1 MMISRKKMLQQF
13 VSKNKPAIAAA
24 LSSAFLSSLC
34 SVLLPLSIGSFYQIA
49 FNESSGKNELL
60 AQLGVSMDSLSSFFV
75 FFAVLTSLK
84 GLLTWIE
91 HISMRTLEERI
102 TLDVRSSLFH
112 SQMNHDFDAF
122 HTRSAGKYIA
132 RYSSDMLAIQQY
144 VSKGII
150 KPIAD
155 GLFLIA
161 AFLLLFQLNSNLS
174 KALLF
179 VFVAG
184 SALMVLVSSLQK
196 KPNEAKRNA
205 RSSLLGFIEQR
216 LHAISTIKVFNRA
229 HPEEL
234 KFAKRNKKLYQS
246 SIRFQLYNGLN
257 KALPQLIFFAAIGIL
272 LYLSIQS
279 EYKESAS
286 SSSVLIFILILLY
299 LQSVY
304 KRLLRVPSLLASGA
318 TSFDNLMAVLNL
330 PREIMHTHADQKALR
345 TNLSI
350 QIKDLSFEYS
360 NANPIFKNI
369 DAHIRM
375 GQTCRIE
382 GKAGS
387 GKSTLLRLLLKLHG
401 INRGHIFISENEIND
416 LGAHDLRKLMT
427 TVSDDY
433 PLLGNTIFEAISYSR
448 KDARRTV
455 VAHTLIDLGLTN
467 REAAE
472 SYLNRRIYATASDLS
487 SAERRML
494 QFARAILTKKPILL
508 LDEPFIGLS
517 AENLRVV
524 CEKLNRLKSTSIIII
539 IAKEIPNE
547 LSVDQQIHI

>member
-1 MMISRKKMLQQF
+1 MILTRKNMLQQF
-13 VSKNKPAIAAA
+13 VSKNKPVIAVA
-24 LSSAFLSSLC
+24 LFSAFFSSLC

-60 AQLGVSMDSLSSFFV
+60 EQLGVSMDSLTSFF
-75 FFAVLTSLK
+75 FFFTALTLIK
-84 GLLTWIE
+84 GLLTWTE
-91 HISMRTLEERI
+91 HISMRTIEERI
-102 TLDVRSSLFH
+102 THDVRSRLFH
-112 SQMNHDFDAF
+112 AQMNHDFDAF
-122 HTRSAGKYIA
+122 HTRSAGKYLA

-161 AFLLLFQLNSNLS
+161 AFLLLFQLNSSLS
-174 KALLF
+174 KALLV
-179 VFVAG
+179 VFVVG
-184 SALMVLVSSLQK
+184 SVLMILVSSIQK
-196 KPNEAKRNA
+196 RPNEVRRNA

-234 KFAKRNKKLYQS
+234 KFEKRNKKFYDS

-272 LYLSIQS
+272 LYLSVKS

-304 KRLLRVPSLLASGA
+304 KRLLRVPSLLTSGA

-330 PREIMHTHADQKALR
+330 PREIMHTHVDQKVLR
-345 TNLSI
+345 ANLSI
-350 QIKDLSFEYS
+350 HIKDLSFKYN
-360 NANPIFKNI
+360 NAIPVFKNVN
-369 DAHIRM
+369 AHIQL
-375 GQTCRIE
+375 GQTCHIE

-387 GKSTLLRLLLKLHG
+387 GKTTLLRLLLKLHG
-401 INRGHIFISENEIND
+401 IERDHIFISENDIND

-433 PLLGNTIFEAISYSR
+433 PLLGNTIFEAVSYSR

-455 VAHTLIDLGLTN
+455 VEHALIDLGLTN
-467 REAAE
+467 REEAE
-472 SYLNRRIYATASDLS
+472 SYINRRIHASATDLS

-494 QFARAILTKKPILL
+494 QFARALLTKKPIILM
-508 LDEPFIGLS
+508 DEPFIGLNM
-517 AENLRVV
+517 ENLRVV
-524 CEKLNRLKSTSIIII
+524 SEKLNSLKSTSIIVI
-539 IAKEIPNE
+539 IAKEIPQE
-547 LSVDQQIHI
+547 ITIDQHIQL

>member
-1 MMISRKKMLQQF
+1 MTLTRKKMLQQF
-13 VSKNKPAIAAA
+13 VSKNKPVIAAA

-60 AQLGVSMDSLSSFFV
+60 ARLGVSMESLSSFFV

-102 TLDVRSSLFH
+102 TLDVRSRLFH
-112 SQMNHDFDAF
+112 AQMNHDFDAF
-122 HTRSAGKYIA
+122 HTRSAGKYLA

-155 GLFLIA
+155 GLFLIT
-161 AFLLLFQLNSNLS
+161 AFLLLFQLNSSLS

-184 SALMVLVSSLQK
+184 SVLMVLVSSIQK
-196 KPNEAKRNA
+196 KPNEVRRNA

-234 KFAKRNKKLYQS
+234 KFEKRNKKLYDS

-279 EYKESAS
+279 EYKQSAS

-330 PREIMHTHADQKALR
+330 PREIMHTHADLKALR
-345 TNLSI
+345 SNLSI
-350 QIKDLSFEYS
+350 HIKDLSFEYTKS
-360 NANPIFKNI
+360 SPVFKNVNAN
-369 DAHIRM
+369 IRM

-401 INRGHIFISENEIND
+401 VDRGHISISENEIND

-427 TVSDDY
+427 TISDDY
-433 PLLGNTIFEAISYSR
+433 PLLGNTIFEAVSYSR

-455 VAHTLIDLGLTN
+455 VEHTLIDLGLTN
-467 REAAE
+467 REEAE
-472 SYLNRRIYATASDLS
+472 SYINRRIHASATDLS

-494 QFARAILTKKPILL
+494 QFARALLTKKPILL
-508 LDEPFIGLS
+508 LDEPFLGLS
-517 AENLRVV
+517 PENLRVV

-539 IAKEIPNE
+539 IAKEIPQE
-547 LSVDQQIHI
+547 IFIDQQITL

>member
-1 MMISRKKMLQQF
+1 MTLTRKKMLQQF
-13 VSKNKPAIAAA
+13 VSKNKPVIAAA

-60 AQLGVSMDSLSSFFV
+60 ARLGVSMESLSSFFV

-102 TLDVRSSLFH
+102 TLDVRSRLFH
-112 SQMNHDFDAF
+112 AQMNHDFDAF
-122 HTRSAGKYIA
+122 HTRSAGKYLA

-155 GLFLIA
+155 GLFLIT
-161 AFLLLFQLNSNLS
+161 AFLLLFQLNSSLS

-184 SALMVLVSSLQK
+184 SVLMVLVSSIQK
-196 KPNEAKRNA
+196 KPNEVRRNA

-234 KFAKRNKKLYQS
+234 KFEKRNKKLYDS

-330 PREIMHTHADQKALR
+330 PSEIMHTHADQKALR

-350 QIKDLSFEYS
+350 HVKDLSFEYV
-360 NANPIFKNI
+360 NANLVFKNVN
-369 DAHIRM
+369 ANIRM

-401 INRGHIFISENEIND
+401 IDRGHIFISENEIND

-455 VAHTLIDLGLTN
+455 VEHTLIDLGLTN
-467 REAAE
+467 REEAE
-472 SYLNRRIYATASDLS
+472 SYLNRRIHSTASDLS

-494 QFARAILTKKPILL
+494 QFARALLTKKPILL

-517 AENLRVV
+517 PENLRAV

-539 IAKEIPNE
+539 IAKELPNE
-547 LSVDQQIHI
+547 ISVDQQIKL

>member
-1 MMISRKKMLQQF
+1 MTLTRKKMLQQF
-13 VSKNKPAIAAA
+13 VSKNKPVIAAA

-60 AQLGVSMDSLSSFFV
+60 ARLGVSMESLSSFFV

-102 TLDVRSSLFH
+102 TLDVRSRLFH
-112 SQMNHDFDAF
+112 AQMNHDFDDF
-122 HTRSAGKYIA
+122 HTRSAGKYLA

-155 GLFLIA
+155 GLFLIT
-161 AFLLLFQLNSNLS
+161 AFLLLFQLNSSLS

-184 SALMVLVSSLQK
+184 SVLMVLVSSIQK
-196 KPNEAKRNA
+196 KPNEVRRNA

-234 KFAKRNKKLYQS
+234 KFEKRNKKLYDS

-279 EYKESAS
+279 EYKQSAS

-330 PREIMHTHADQKALR
+330 PREIMHTHADLKALR
-345 TNLSI
+345 SNLSI
-350 QIKDLSFEYS
+350 HIKDLSFEYTKS
-360 NANPIFKNI
+360 SPVFKNVNAN
-369 DAHIRM
+369 IRM

-401 INRGHIFISENEIND
+401 VDRGHISISENEIND

-427 TVSDDY
+427 TISDDY
-433 PLLGNTIFEAISYSR
+433 PLLGNTIFEAVSYSR

-455 VAHTLIDLGLTN
+455 VEHTLIDLGLTN
-467 REAAE
+467 REEAE
-472 SYLNRRIYATASDLS
+472 SYINRRIHASATDLS

-494 QFARAILTKKPILL
+494 QFARALLTKKPILL
-508 LDEPFIGLS
+508 LDEPFLGLS
-517 AENLRVV
+517 PENLRVV

-539 IAKEIPNE
+539 IAKEIPQE
-547 LSVDQQIHI
+547 IFIDQQITL

>member
-1 MMISRKKMLQQF
+1 MILTRKNMLQQF
-13 VSKNKPAIAAA
+13 VSKNKPVIAVA
-24 LSSAFLSSLC
+24 LFSAFFSSLC

-60 AQLGVSMDSLSSFFV
+60 EQLGVSMDSLTSFF
-75 FFAVLTSLK
+75 FFFTALTLIK
-84 GLLTWIE
+84 GLLTWTE
-91 HISMRTLEERI
+91 HISMRTIEERI
-102 TLDVRSSLFH
+102 THDVRSRLFH
-112 SQMNHDFDAF
+112 AQMNHDFDAF
-122 HTRSAGKYIA
+122 HTRSAGKYLA

-161 AFLLLFQLNSNLS
+161 AFLLLFQLNSSLS
-174 KALLF
+174 KALLV
-179 VFVAG
+179 VFVVG
-184 SALMVLVSSLQK
+184 SVLMILVSSIQK
-196 KPNEAKRNA
+196 KPNEARRNA

-234 KFAKRNKKLYQS
+234 KFEKRNKKFYDS

-272 LYLSIQS
+272 LYLSVQS

-304 KRLLRVPSLLASGA
+304 KRLLRVPSLLTSGA

-330 PREIMHTHADQKALR
+330 PREIMHTHADQKVLR

-350 QIKDLSFEYS
+350 HIKDLSFKYNNAIPVFKNV
-360 NANPIFKNI
+360 NANIQL
-369 DAHIRM
+369 

-387 GKSTLLRLLLKLHG
+387 GKTTLLRLLLKLHG
-401 INRGHIFISENEIND
+401 IERGHIFISENDIND

-433 PLLGNTIFEAISYSR
+433 PLLGNTIFEAVSYSR
-448 KDARRTV
+448 KDAKRTV
-455 VAHTLIDLGLTN
+455 VEHALIDLGLTN
-467 REAAE
+467 REEAE
-472 SYLNRRIYATASDLS
+472 SYINRRIHASATDLS

-494 QFARAILTKKPILL
+494 QFARALLTKKPIILM
-508 LDEPFIGLS
+508 DEPFIGLNM
-517 AENLRVV
+517 ENLRVV
-524 CEKLNRLKSTSIIII
+524 SEKLNSLKSTSIIVI
-539 IAKEIPNE
+539 IAKEIPQE
-547 LSVDQQIHI
+547 ITIDQHIQL

>member
-1 MMISRKKMLQQF
+1 MILSRKKMLQQF
-13 VSKNKPAIAAA
+13 VSKNKPVIAVA
-24 LSSAFLSSLC
+24 LLSAFLSSLC

-49 FNESSGKNELL
+49 FNETSGKNELL
-60 AQLGVSMDSLSSFFV
+60 ERLGVSMVSLSSFFT
-75 FFAVLTSLK
+75 FFAALTLFK

-91 HISMRTLEERI
+91 HLSMRTIEERI
-102 TLDVRSSLFH
+102 THDVRSRLFH
-112 SQMNHDFDAF
+112 AQMNHDFDAF
-122 HTRSAGKYIA
+122 HTRSAGKYLA

-144 VSKGII
+144 VSKGVI

-161 AFLLLFQLNSNLS
+161 AFIMLFQLNSNLS
-174 KALLF
+174 KALLI
-179 VFVAG
+179 VFITG
-184 SALMVLVSSLQK
+184 SILMVLVSSMQK
-196 KPNEAKRNA
+196 KPNETRRNA

-229 HPEEL
+229 RPEEL
-234 KFAKRNKKLYQS
+234 KFAKRNNQLYKS
-246 SIRFQLYNGLN
+246 SIRFQLFNGLN

-272 LYLSIQS
+272 LFISVQGD
-279 EYKESAS
+279 YKESAS

-330 PREIMHTHADQKALR
+330 PHEIMHTHLEKSDLR

-350 QIKDLSFEYS
+350 RIENLSFAYT
-360 NANPIFKNI
+360 AGHPILKTVSASIPFG
-369 DAHIRM
+369 H
-375 GQTCRIE
+375 TCRVD

-387 GKSTLLRLLLKLHG
+387 GKSTLQRLLLKLHG
-401 INRGHIFISENEIND
+401 IERGRIFISGHDIND
-416 LGAHDLRKLMT
+416 IGAHDLRRLMT

-448 KDARRTV
+448 KEVKRTS
-455 VAHTLIDLGLTN
+455 VADVLMQLGLTTP
-467 REAAE
+467 EGADV
-472 SYLNRRIYATASDLS
+472 YLDRRIHSTANDLS

-494 QFARAILTKKPILL
+494 QFARALLTKKPIML

-517 AENLRVV
+517 AEHLSLV
-524 CEKLNRLKSTSIIII
+524 CQKLNDLKSTSIIVI
-539 IAKEIPNE
+539 IAKEIPLE
-547 LSVDQQIHI
+547 LSIDQQILL

>member
-1 MMISRKKMLQQF
+1 MILTRKNMLQQF
-13 VSKNKPAIAAA
+13 VSKNKPVIAVA
-24 LSSAFLSSLC
+24 LFSAFFSSLC

-60 AQLGVSMDSLSSFFV
+60 EQLGVSMDSLTSFF
-75 FFAVLTSLK
+75 FFFTALTLIK
-84 GLLTWIE
+84 GLLTWTE
-91 HISMRTLEERI
+91 HISMRTIEERI
-102 TLDVRSSLFH
+102 THDVRSRLFH
-112 SQMNHDFDAF
+112 AQMNHDFDAF
-122 HTRSAGKYIA
+122 HTRSAGKYLA

-161 AFLLLFQLNSNLS
+161 AFLLLFQLNSSLS
-174 KALLF
+174 KALLV
-179 VFVAG
+179 VFVVG
-184 SALMVLVSSLQK
+184 SVLMILVSSIQK
-196 KPNEAKRNA
+196 KPNEARRNA

-234 KFAKRNKKLYQS
+234 KFEKRNKKFYDS

-272 LYLSIQS
+272 LYLSVQS

-304 KRLLRVPSLLASGA
+304 KRLLRVPSLLTSGV

-330 PREIMHTHADQKALR
+330 PREIMHTHADQKVLR

-350 QIKDLSFEYS
+350 HIKDLSFKYNNAIPVFKNV
-360 NANPIFKNI
+360 NANIQL
-369 DAHIRM
+369 

-387 GKSTLLRLLLKLHG
+387 GKTTLLRLLLKLHG
-401 INRGHIFISENEIND
+401 IERGHIFISENDIND

-433 PLLGNTIFEAISYSR
+433 PLLGNTIFEAVSYSR

-455 VAHTLIDLGLTN
+455 VEHALIDLGLTN
-467 REAAE
+467 REEAE
-472 SYLNRRIYATASDLS
+472 SYIKRRIHASATDLS

-494 QFARAILTKKPILL
+494 QFARALLTKKPIILM
-508 LDEPFIGLS
+508 DEPFIGLNM
-517 AENLRVV
+517 ENLRVV
-524 CEKLNRLKSTSIIII
+524 SEKLNSLKSTSIIII
-539 IAKEIPNE
+539 IAKEIPQE
-547 LSVDQQIHI
+547 ITIDQHIQL

>member
-1 MMISRKKMLQQF
+1 
-13 VSKNKPAIAAA
+13 
-24 LSSAFLSSLC
+24 
-34 SVLLPLSIGSFYQIA
+34 
-49 FNESSGKNELL
+49 
-60 AQLGVSMDSLSSFFV
+60 MDSLSSFFV

-122 HTRSAGKYIA
+122 HTRSAGKYLA

-196 KPNEAKRNA
+196 KPNEARRNA

-350 QIKDLSFEYS
+350 QIKDLSFEYT
-360 NANPIFKNI
+360 NANPIFKNVN
-369 DAHIRM
+369 AHIRM

-433 PLLGNTIFEAISYSR
+433 PLLGNTIFEAISNSR

-472 SYLNRRIYATASDLS
+472 SYLNRRIYTTASDLS

-494 QFARAILTKKPILL
+494 LFARAMLTKKPIIL
-508 LDEPFIGLS
+508 LDEPFIGLNT
-517 AENLRVV
+517 ENLRVV
-524 CEKLNRLKSTSIIII
+524 CEKLNRLKSTSIILI
-539 IAKEIPNE
+539 IAKEIPQE
-547 LSVDQQIHI
+547 IIIDQQIQV